1 MVVVDWFGLVLVF
14 QFHIVGFMVYFHVR
28 CAGELTVQITLR
40 ANCKTH
46 PAVLGER
53 VQHVVEESDTGAD
66 GDLLGRGELGRMA
79 GFLGWHNAFLGGFGF
94 FGVCWGGEVG

>member
-1 MVVVDWFGLVLVF
+1 MCGGRRLVWISIGIFYCRVYGL
-14 QFHIVGFMVYFHVR
+14 FHVR

-53 VQHVVEESDTGAD
+53 VQHVVQESDTGAD

>member
-1 MVVVDWFGLVLVF
+1 MCGGRRLVWVSIGILYCRLYGL
-14 QFHIVGFMVYFHVR
+14 FHVR

-53 VQHVVEESDTGAD
+53 VQHVVQESDTGAD